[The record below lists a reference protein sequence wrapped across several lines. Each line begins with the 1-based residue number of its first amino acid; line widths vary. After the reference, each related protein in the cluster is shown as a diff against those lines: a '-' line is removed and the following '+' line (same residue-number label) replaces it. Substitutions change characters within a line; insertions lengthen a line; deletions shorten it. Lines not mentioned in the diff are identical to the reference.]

1 MVENGSKWSGSDE
14 EPCCRK
20 KAGDCVMFMGEY
32 NHTLDAKGRLIVPAK
47 FREQLGDEFVVT
59 KDWMDAYL
67 CIRRTHNIEEKFR
80 GISMTSKDARKFSR
94 FFFAGA
100 ASCEVD
106 KQGRILLPTVLREYA
121 GLTKDVVLVGV
132 LSRVEIWDKDRWAEN
147 TYDEDE
153 MDEIAVIGKGK
164 ADRN

>member
-1 MVENGSKWSGSDE
+1 MYTQDE
-14 EPCCRK
+14 
-20 KAGDCVMFMGEY
+20 
-32 NHTLDAKGRLIVPAK
+32 
-47 FREQLGDEFVVT
+47 
-59 KDWMDAYL
+59 W
-67 CIRRTHNIEEKFR
+67 HNIEEKFR

-153 MDEIAVIGKGK
+153 MDEIAEHM
-164 ADRN
+164 ADLGFSI